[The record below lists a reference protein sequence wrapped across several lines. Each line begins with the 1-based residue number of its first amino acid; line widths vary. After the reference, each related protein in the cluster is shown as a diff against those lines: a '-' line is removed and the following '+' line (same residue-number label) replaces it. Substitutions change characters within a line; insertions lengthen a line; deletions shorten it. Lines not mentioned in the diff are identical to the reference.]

1 MLIGY
6 ARPSNS
12 DADLAAQRDSLTAC
26 GCECIHADIDR
37 PQVDQPELASAL
49 QALQPGDT
57 LVVVE
62 LGRLGRG
69 LFDVLEVM
77 KQIEARG
84 AHLRSLSDELD
95 TTQAPAGF
103 VFRVAT
109 ALANVERNQRCERA
123 KRGLSAAKERGRH
136 VGRPRK
142 LSSEQVALAQSRVAA
157 GESLPS
163 VAADLQVSAL
173 TLRRA
178 LETRRD
184 APQRD
189 HLRRSA

>member
-6 ARPSNS
+6 ARQSAP
-12 DADLAAQRDSLTAC
+12 DADLSVQRASLEAC
-26 GCECIHADIDR
+26 GCALVHTELGLDS
-37 PQVDQPELASAL
+37 DQPELWKAVQAL
-49 QALQPGDT
+49 QAGDT
-57 LVVVE
+57 LVVGE

-77 KQIEARG
+77 KHIEARG
-84 AHLRSLSDELD
+84 AHLRSLCDELD

-103 VFRVAT
+103 VYRVAS
-109 ALANVERNQRCERA
+109 ALANVERSQRCERA
-123 KRGLSAAKERGRH
+123 KRGLSAAKERGRQ

-142 LSSEQVALAQSRVAA
+142 LSSEQVQHAQRRVAS

-163 VAADLQVSAL
+163 IAADLRVSAL

-178 LETRRD
+178 LDVHRAAMRS
-184 APQRD
+184 A
-189 HLRRSA
+189 HIRRSA